1 MKRSPHST
9 GGTTLGELYRTTC
22 CSILSNA
29 ASCRLH
35 RSNQCYGATV
45 KSSRGDAIVQG
56 RKVDA
61 TSIDATLPS
70 HFCRRI
76 TSIVRLMGWCWPL
89 RCEIA
94 GQWHGP
100 SPNGATPPNTRLTS
114 SWNLEHLRLG
124 YGSGSKHLTVFISTC

>member
-1 MKRSPHST
+1 MWLIKDVHEKITSFHGKNNIERIIPDYLLFDS
-9 GGTTLGELYRTTC
+9 EQ
-22 CSILSNA
+22 CSLMW
-29 ASCRLH
+29 LH

-94 GQWHGP
+94 GQ
-100 SPNGATPPNTRLTS
+100 
-114 SWNLEHLRLG
+114 
-124 YGSGSKHLTVFISTC
+124 